1 MLNSV
6 RTTVLGGLF
15 FLLPI
20 AASLLVL
27 EKVVSTAAK
36 MASPLAALLPFS
48 NPVAVLIVYVA
59 AITLLIAISFAAGV
73 LLKKFPYERKIMPY
87 LEDKIL
93 RKFPPYVTAKKYTNL
108 IAGIEVNDG
117 MQPALIQVGQA
128 WQLGFIVEKLG
139 NSQLVAFVPSAPDP
153 SSGDIYIVAE
163 SQISALNVPNHLVV
177 DCIEKTGRGA
187 SRIFTQSHANLH

>member
-1 MLNSV
+1 MELSHKYGVTIQIGINYS
-6 RTTVLGGLF
+6 
-15 FLLPI
+15 PI
-20 AASLLVL
+20 AQIR
-27 EKVVSTAAK
+27 TY
-36 MASPLAALLPFS
+36 
-48 NPVAVLIVYVA
+48 VYFC
-59 AITLLIAISFAAGV
+59 IM
-73 LLKKFPYERKIMPY
+73 YERKIMPY

-163 SQISALNVPNHLVV
+163 SQISALNVPNHVVV

-187 SRIFTQSHANLH
+187 SRIFTHSHANFH

>member
-20 AASLLVL
+20 AASLVVL

-59 AITLLIAISFAAGV
+59 AITLLIAISFTAGV

-108 IAGIEVNDG
+108 IAGIELNDG

-163 SQISALNVPNHLVV
+163 SQISALNAPNHLVV

-187 SRIFTQSHANLH
+187 SRIFTHSHANLH

>member
-48 NPVAVLIVYVA
+48 NPVAVLIVSVA

-73 LLKKFPYERKIMPY
+73 LLKKSPYERKIMPY

-93 RKFPPYVTAKKYTNL
+93 RKVRPYVTAKKYTNL

-128 WQLGFIVEKLG
+128 WQIGFIVEKLG
-139 NSQLVAFVPSAPDP
+139 NSQLVVFVPSAPDP
-153 SSGDIYIVAE
+153 SSGDIYIVTE

-187 SRIFTQSHANLH
+187 SRIFTHSHAKLH